1 MPHIKDWKRIAR
13 HVLVAGLYAL
23 SFLALK
29 DISVSHWA
37 VFAGFRLSLL
47 LLVPYRY
54 WPALL
59 AGELA
64 ALSAFGFSLMDR
76 FGLLWTLL
84 FIVPPIGLAMPVVWV
99 CRERFKLLL
108 PDRSVNLTVL
118 IFCTLVV
125 SVLCT
130 LINLA
135 TLSVAKLPPGY
146 SLHYAVSAAHWLL
159 GNFLG
164 ILAVTPLV
172 LFIRQVT
179 AGRSR
184 ADCWRSMVA
193 SRLFVETVSVLLPSI
208 ALLVWLAI
216 ASPAEP
222 VRQSAQIAMFLPVV
236 WLSLRHGWHGAALG
250 STMANI
256 GVMLTMPAK
265 YDMGTLQAQV
275 FIAFAIITMLL
286 LGERIAL
293 LNSQEK
299 RERQEAQLALSLAQR
314 SMMAGEM
321 QLRQTSQALENVR
334 EAVQSSYSYLLD
346 RMRLVAPTPEE
357 RDIRLK
363 VALTQQQIFR
373 LADSLHPFTWREAGL
388 VAALRQG
395 SIARALDECGIR
407 FWCDVRERG
416 IDELSQST
424 QIALYRLMCEAVTL
438 ACSEWKAAAI
448 RARVRTGVFGGR
460 RWVTLLLDV
469 EEGSRAAGAM
479 SADDLAMKLASSG
492 MGLDALRDR
501 VSLFKGRLKVRQLAH
516 HGTRLGLIIR
526 DGAV

>member
-1 MPHIKDWKRIAR
+1 MRMAR
-13 HVLVAGLYAL
+13 YVLVACLYAL
-23 SFLALK
+23 GFTVLK
-29 DISVSHWA
+29 DVSVSHWA
-37 VFAGFRLSLL
+37 AFAGFRLSVL

-59 AGELA
+59 VGELA
-64 ALSAFGFSLMDR
+64 ALGAFGFCHMEQ

-84 FIVPPIGLAMPVVWV
+84 MIVPPIGLAMPVVWV
-99 CRERFKLLL
+99 CRERFKLFS
-108 PDRSVNLTVL
+108 PDGSINLAVL

-130 LINLA
+130 LMNLA
-135 TLSVAKLPPGY
+135 TLSVAKLSPGY
-146 SLHYAVSAAHWLL
+146 QLHYTVSAARWLL

-164 ILAVTPLV
+164 ILTLTPLV
-172 LFIRQVT
+172 LFIREVT
-179 AGRSR
+179 AGRSL
-184 ADCWRSMVA
+184 AGCWRSVVA
-193 SRLFVETVSVLLPSI
+193 SRLFMETVSVLLPSI

-216 ASPAEP
+216 ASPAEG
-222 VRQSAQIAMFLPVV
+222 VRELAQIAMFLPVV

-250 STMANI
+250 SMVANI
-256 GVMLTMPAK
+256 GVVLTMPAK
-265 YDMGTLQAQV
+265 YDLGTLQAQV
-275 FIAFAIITMLL
+275 FIAFAITTMLL
-286 LGERIAL
+286 LGERIAQ
-293 LNSQEK
+293 LNSGEK
-299 RERQEAQLALSLAQR
+299 REREEAQLALSLAQR
-314 SMMAGEM
+314 SMLAGEM
-321 QLRQTSQALENVR
+321 QLRQTSQALEQVR

-363 VALTQQQIFR
+363 VAITQQQIFR

-416 IDELSQST
+416 IDVLSQGT

-448 RARVRTGVFGGR
+448 SARVRTGVFKGR
-460 RWVTLLLDV
+460 RWVVLLLDV
-469 EEGSRAAGAM
+469 ESGDRAAGAIP
-479 SADDLAMKLASSG
+479 ADDLAMKLASSG

-501 VSLFKGRLKVRQLAH
+501 VSLFRGRLKVRQLAH
-516 HGTRLGLIIR
+516 HGMRLGLIIR
-526 DGAV
+526 DSA